1 MARNLSFA
9 RIPAALALAV
19 AATLAPASVAAETL
33 KIDSDHSTVAFKVS
47 HLVFSK
53 VLGRFDRFEGT
64 LTLDPADLTKA
75 AVSVSIDASS
85 IDTNEPDRDKHLK
98 SDAFFDVEKFPK
110 LTFQSTAVRKTA
122 DNKYEMDGNLTMRGV
137 TKPVTLKVDVIG
149 IGPDRGGL
157 RAGFEA
163 STRVNRKDYGVSWN
177 NIVEGGGV
185 VVGDDVDIMLTI
197 EAFHPAAAKK

>member
-1 MARNLSFA
+1 MARSLSLS
-9 RIPAALALAV
+9 RIPAALALAA
-19 AATLAPASVAAETL
+19 AATLVPASAAAESL

-64 LTLDPADLTKA
+64 LTLDPADLTKSA
-75 AVSVSIDASS
+75 ATVTIDAAS

-110 LTFQSTAVRKTA
+110 VTFQSTAVRKTA
-122 DNKYEMDGNLTMRGV
+122 GDKYEMDGNLTMRGV

-149 IGPDRGGL
+149 VGADRGGL

-177 NIVEGGGV
+177 NVVEGGGV

-197 EAFHPAAAKK
+197 EAFRPGAKK